1 MDHPTWANE
10 GLQINLAYR
19 NPRGVIVQRR
29 ISMRSHMGGQRD
41 GAHIHRAL
49 RRNLGCPV
57 QLKGRVSWKDRAV
70 SVNGWGNIPN
80 FFHQAQR

>member
-1 MDHPTWANE
+1 
-10 GLQINLAYR
+10 
-19 NPRGVIVQRR
+19 V
-29 ISMRSHMGGQRD
+29 GGQRD

>member
-1 MDHPTWANE
+1 MDHPTRPNE
-10 GLQINLAYR
+10 GLQIYLANSNATR
-19 NPRGVIVQRR
+19 VIVQRR
-29 ISMRSHMGGQRD
+29 IGVRSHVGGQRD

-57 QLKGRVSWKDRAV
+57 QLKGRVSWKDRAA